1 MTITLN
7 ERTDLFK
14 KECKI
19 INLRYEYEG
28 YTGTEQWA
36 VVSELSEMELF
47 KKYPD
52 EIKRYVPFVLLS
64 VEQGEVIKEYSRIED
79 KHRKRQINNEDAF
92 GYEEG
97 MTEHFHSEVVVPDFL
112 EQQELDEYYSQRE
125 EEKMWLF
132 VEAIS
137 SLIEKQHKYLTMRY
151 LKGMSA
157 RENASIEGVAHK
169 VIDRHISAATKKI
182 KKVFADFFRK

>member
-1 MTITLN
+1 MAIILN

-14 KECKI
+14 KECKV

-28 YTGTEQWA
+28 YIGTEQWA
-36 VVSELSEMELF
+36 VVSELSEKELF
-47 KKYPD
+47 EKYPD
-52 EIKRYVPFVLLS
+52 EIKRYVPFLLLS
-64 VEQGEVIKEYSRIED
+64 VEQGTVIADYNRNED
-79 KHRKRQINNEDAF
+79 KHRKRQTNNEDAF

-125 EEKMWLF
+125 EEKMRLF
-132 VEAIS
+132 VEAMA
-137 SLIEKQHKYLTMRY
+137 SLTEKQHKYLVMRY

-157 RENASIEGVAHK
+157 REIAAAEGLAHQ
-169 VIDRHISAATKKI
+169 VIDRHISTATKKI
-182 KKVFADFFRK
+182 EKVFADFFKK